1 MSKKESAIINEI
13 DKARLKL
20 SIEHYIKYFI
30 GKRTSEI
37 NKDEA
42 LNAIA
47 LAVREFA
54 MDKMYETMARYNKVN
69 SKRIYYLSIEYLIGR
84 SLENNLHNLGLFNI
98 LKSIKSTACR
108 TSPCRK
114 FLTPNMTRRWQRR
127 TGTSGCLL
135 SGLNGVARHPG
146 FRLRHQLSVR
156 PV

>member
-47 LAVREFA
+47 LAVRAFA
-54 MDKMYETMARYNKVN
+54 RDKMDETRARYNPVH
-69 SKRIYYLSIEYLIGR
+69 S
-84 SLENNLHNLGLFNI
+84 H
-98 LKSIKSTACR
+98 
-108 TSPCRK
+108 
-114 FLTPNMTRRWQRR
+114 
-127 TGTSGCLL
+127 
-135 SGLNGVARHPG
+135 
-146 FRLRHQLSVR
+146 RL
-156 PV
+156 